1 MSKLLN
7 YGLVYKKS
15 RGYRKALR
23 QCKKN
28 KRLYGASF
36 DNSETWYL
44 QIVFYQYCKDRNL
57 SKHKFL
63 KYFANYWHE
72 DKVKKDYMREKG
84 IDSFELE
91 NWPIIEERLVSLSN
105 EINQDILQNINNKQR
120 EDLCNF
126 LAPRL
131 KAFKDLSMAYP
142 LDLTSEQWDQ
152 YIQDTINEVEQ
163 NNNITPFINR
173 IHDFTW

>member
-1 MSKLLN
+1 
-7 YGLVYKKS
+7 
-15 RGYRKALR
+15 
-23 QCKKN
+23 
-28 KRLYGASF
+28 
-36 DNSETWYL
+36 
-44 QIVFYQYCKDRNL
+44 
-57 SKHKFL
+57 
-63 KYFANYWHE
+63 
-72 DKVKKDYMREKG
+72 MREKG

-163 NNNITPFINR
+163 NNNITPFLNR